1 MATSSLVFRKGLDLK
16 DAVAAQLNQNY
27 HSELIE
33 QIKAALPDCSISLLA
48 NIQKMAMGETSTMR
62 SGLHYRIRRTEDD

>member
-1 MATSSLVFRKGLDLK
+1 MTRKHESPPILTDDEARDL
-16 DAVAAQLNQNY
+16 
-27 HSELIE
+27 LIE

-48 NIQKMAMGETSTMR
+48 NIQKMAIGETSAMR